1 MPPWSSQLA
10 ADLRAERTRLL
21 VAFVELRAL
30 LRQADESRFAEGYVE
45 RACLLDETETAYV
58 ALVSAGAEAARLE
71 AVLDAA
77 DRESTQREVDSAA
90 LILRQLRELVQELNR
105 RLP

>member
-10 ADLRAERTRLL
+10 ADLRDEHVQLL
-21 VAFVELRAL
+21 FAFLELRAR
-30 LRQADESRFAEGYVE
+30 LRKIDESAFAGGAAE
-45 RACLLDETETAYV
+45 RARLLDETETDYV
-58 ALVSAGAEAARLE
+58 ALASAGAAAARLE

-77 DRESTQREVDSAA
+77 DREATQREVDSGAV
-90 LILRQLRELVQELNR
+90 ILEQLRELVGALSR